1 MKISELTVG
10 QNATLDLILS
20 ECSIRKTKTNK
31 DYLQCTLSDGTDTLD
46 GKIWDYNAQ
55 QGLPEAKMV
64 YTVAG
69 QVGEYMGKKQITLS
83 SLRISTDQ
91 SMSRFSVIYMPDR
104 EHLWKLV
111 MGLIGTIQDETL
123 LKITQGFYSDNKY
136 ALLDATSAKGV
147 HHVGFGGNLQ
157 HSYEVA
163 LLADKI
169 CSTLNNELM
178 YEEYNVNRD
187 LCIAGALMHDIG
199 KAWVYDQSTPAI
211 DYNELGRWFDHI
223 VIGLRKL
230 DEWCIQQVDE
240 QGYTFDRRK
249 VEALAH
255 IIASHHGAPE
265 KGSPVYPNFM
275 EALIVSQ
282 ADSISAAL
290 NNILQLN
297 RKAERDGKSITDK
310 NWTLGNYPMTLQKN
324 VIPTTGE

>member
-1 MKISELTVG
+1 MKISDLVVG
-10 QNATLDLILS
+10 RPTTTDLILS
-20 ECSIRKTKTNK
+20 ECSIRKTKANK

-55 QGLPEAKMV
+55 QGLPETKLV
-64 YTVAG
+64 YTVTG
-69 QVGEYMGKKQITLS
+69 QVGEYQGKKQITIS

-111 MGLIGTIQDETL
+111 MGLIDTIQDTSL
-123 LKITQGFYSDNKY
+123 LKITRGFYTDNKY
-136 ALLDATSAKGV
+136 TLLDATSAKGV

-169 CSTLNNELM
+169 CSTFNNELM

-187 LCIAGALMHDIG
+187 LCIAGALLHDIG
-199 KAWVYDQSTPAI
+199 KAWIYDQSTPAI
-211 DYNELGRWFDHI
+211 DYNEDGRWFDHI
-223 VIGLRKL
+223 LVGIQMLTAWCAMNTTQADQPYLRL
-230 DEWCIQQVDE
+230 LC
-240 QGYTFDRRK
+240 
-249 VEALAH
+249 H
-255 IIASHHGAPE
+255 IIASHHGEPE

-275 EALIVSQ
+275 EAIIVNR
-282 ADSISAAL
+282 ADGISASL
-290 NNILQLN
+290 NSTLQLN
-297 RKAERDGKSITDK
+297 RKAERDGKDITDK

-324 VIPTTGE
+324 VMPATGK